1 MGIESMNSENRLLKY
16 VAAFVLIIP
25 FSVSVTAKPPEN
37 FDERIEEVRQ
47 KAGVPGMAVA
57 IVEQGE
63 ATLVKGYGTR
73 KLGGN
78 RPVDEATIFPTGSTG
93 KAVTVAGLALLVD
106 KGMIDWDDKVI
117 DHLPWFRMYDPYV
130 TREMTIRD
138 LLVHRSGLGLGAGDL
153 LFVPRTNLTRKESV
167 RRLAHIKPATSFRY
181 GYAYDN
187 ILYMVAGQLIEEVTG
202 QTWEDYIAEHIFAKA
217 GMSDSTAA
225 SEPRFAA
232 ENRAFPHARMNGGL
246 RGAGDQEMLD
256 ERDELG
262 RTAAPAGGL
271 ALSARDM
278 ATWLK
283 IQLAHG
289 KMPNGERLF
298 SEQSSKE
305 MWTPVVLQP
314 IGDLPPSLAA
324 AQPNFDTY
332 ALGWDV
338 SDYRGVKIV
347 SHGGAVF
354 GFQTVVAMI
363 PGKDVGFAIMIN
375 SEDGQVLRGMMS
387 ELLDHYLDAPKAD
400 WPEKWAAFRQQR
412 IEIGLELLKS
422 AQAKPA
428 KVGPSR
434 SLDAYAGEYVDPWYG
449 KIVVGR
455 DKQGLTIDFTSTPR
469 MNGRLEHYQYDSFVT
484 NLTDKAIEPAVVT
497 FSLDAEGAVDRVTMK
512 PLSPIAD
519 FSYDYQD
526 LLFRPVAA
534 KK

>member
-1 MGIESMNSENRLLKY
+1 MGNIYRLFEY
-16 VAAFVLIIP
+16 VSAFVLLVP
-25 FSVSVTAKPPEN
+25 LSFSAAAQPPEN
-37 FDERIEEVRQ
+37 FDARVEAVRQ
-47 KAGVPGMAVA
+47 EAGVPGMAIA

-63 ATLVKGYGTR
+63 TTLAKGYGTR
-73 KLGGN
+73 KLGGDK
-78 RPVDEATIFPTGSTG
+78 PVDETTIFPTGSTG

-106 KGMIDWDDKVI
+106 QGKIGWDDKVI

-153 LFVPRTNLTRKESV
+153 LFIPRTNLTRKESV

-181 GYAYDN
+181 SYAYDN

-202 QTWEDYIAEHIFAKA
+202 QTWEEYTAQHIFAKA

-225 SEPRFAA
+225 SEPRFAT
-232 ENRAFPHARMNGGL
+232 ENRAFPHARFDGGL
-246 RGAGDQEMLD
+246 RGAGSQEMLD

-271 ALSARDM
+271 AVSARDM

-289 KMPNGERLF
+289 MMPNGERLF
-298 SEQSSKE
+298 SEAASKE
-305 MWTPVVLQP
+305 MWEPVVLKP
-314 IGDLPPSLAA
+314 IQKLPPSLAA
-324 AQPNFDTY
+324 STPNFSTY

-354 GFQTVVAMI
+354 GAQTIVAMI
-363 PGKDVGFAIMIN
+363 PDKDVGFAMMIN
-375 SEDGQVLRGMMS
+375 SEDGQVLRGMML
-387 ELLDHYLDAPKAD
+387 ELLDHYLGAPKAD
-400 WPEKWAAFRQQR
+400 WPEKWAAFRKER
-412 IEIGLELLKS
+412 VEKGLALL
-422 AQAKPA
+422 QAEQAEPA
-428 KVGPSR
+428 DVGPSL
-434 SLDAYAGEYVDPWYG
+434 SLDSYAGEYVDPWYG
-449 KIVVGR
+449 KIIVGR

-469 MNGRLEHYQYDSFVT
+469 MNGRLEHYQYDSFIT
-484 NLTDKAIEPAVVT
+484 RLTDEAIEPAIVT

-512 PLSPIAD
+512 ALSPIAD
-519 FSYDYQD
+519 FSYDYHD
-526 LLFRPVAA
+526 LLFKPVAA

>member
-1 MGIESMNSENRLLKY
+1 MSNDYRLLKY
-16 VAAFVLIIP
+16 VVAFVFSLP
-25 FSVSVTAKPPEN
+25 LSVSVLAQPPEN
-37 FDERIEEVRQ
+37 FDARMEVVRQ
-47 KAGVPGMAVA
+47 KAGVPGMAIA

-73 KLGGN
+73 KLGGTK
-78 RPVDEATIFPTGSTG
+78 PVDEATIFPTGSTG

-106 KGMIDWDDKVI
+106 QGKIGWDDKVI

-130 TREMTIRD
+130 TREMTVRD

-202 QTWEDYIAEHIFAKA
+202 QTWEEYTAEHIFAKA
-217 GMSDSTAA
+217 GMRDSTAA
-225 SEPRFAA
+225 SEPRFSAD
-232 ENRAFPHARMNGGL
+232 NRAFPHARLDGGL
-246 RGAGDQEMLD
+246 RGAGNQEMLD

-271 ALSARDM
+271 AVSARDM

-289 KMPNGERLF
+289 KMPNGDRLF
-298 SEQSSKE
+298 SEQASKE
-305 MWTPVVLQP
+305 MWTPVVLMP
-314 IGDLPPSLAA
+314 IRDPAPELAA
-324 AQPNFDTY
+324 TKPNFSTY

-338 SDYRGVKIV
+338 SDYRGVKII

-354 GFQTVVAMI
+354 GFQTIVAMI
-363 PGKDVGFAIMIN
+363 PGQDVGFAIMIN
-375 SEDGQVLRGMMS
+375 SEDGQVLLGMMY
-387 ELLDHYLDAPKAD
+387 ELLDHYLGAPKAD
-400 WPEKWAAFRQQR
+400 WPEKWSALRR
-412 IEIGLELLKS
+412 DRVEKGLAMLQS

-428 KVGPSR
+428 KVGPSLA
-434 SLDAYAGEYVDPWYG
+434 LDAYVGEYVDPWYG
-449 KIVVGR
+449 KIIVGR

-469 MNGRLEHYQYDSFVT
+469 MNGRLEHHQYDSFVT
-484 NLTDKAIEPAVVT
+484 RLTDKTIEPAAVT
-497 FSLDAEGAVDRVTMK
+497 FSLDADGAVERVTMK
-512 PLSPIAD
+512 AVSPIAD
-519 FSYDYQD
+519 FSYDYHD
-526 LLFRPVAA
+526 LLFEPVAA
-534 KK
+534 DK